1 MNRNVAVW
9 PWFIVITILVVQV
22 FAHLSILHPSTHSGQ
37 IAIPWMIN
45 QGRELFD
52 TVIEQHAPGGSL
64 LVAFFQRLLP
74 LNPLYTV
81 KVLNLLF
88 VLSAGFIIFI
98 LASLLE
104 GQKVGILA
112 LLFWAVWEPVY
123 NNIMFYYD
131 ALVGISLVL
140 AVLVWFML
148 QKRFYQHLSPF
159 VTGMILGGATLLK
172 QHAWMGVFLFGL
184 WLVVVYW
191 NRGAYRFILTLIAS

>member
-1 MNRNVAVW
+1 M
-9 PWFIVITILVVQV
+9 
-22 FAHLSILHPSTHSGQ
+22 
-37 IAIPWMIN
+37 
-45 QGRELFD
+45 
-52 TVIEQHAPGGSL
+52 
-64 LVAFFQRLLP
+64 
-74 LNPLYTV
+74 
-81 KVLNLLF
+81 
-88 VLSAGFIIFI
+88 
-98 LASLLE
+98 
-104 GQKVGILA
+104 A